1 MKELIVKPI
10 LITNNPKAYDRL
22 QDEIENIEFVEGG
35 LLDVMIVVRDYIH
48 KGYKLLT
55 HPLMGSIK
63 PNETP
68 YKSVAIS
75 LKPQAAADMDS
86 VMLIENSIETATRLI
101 RNKTPRE
108 WPESILEDFSLI
120 DYDLIKNALIK

>member
-1 MKELIVKPI
+1 MIKTKI
-10 LITNNPKAYDRL
+10 ITNNKRSLNGLCDKF
-22 QDEIENIEFVEGG
+22 DVEFIEGG
-35 LLDVMIVVRDYIH
+35 LVDVMIKVRDYIH
-48 KGYKLLT
+48 KGHKLLT

-75 LKPQAAADMDS
+75 LEPQAAADMDS
-86 VMLIENSIETATRLI
+86 VMLIENSIETSMRFI
-101 RNKTPRE
+101 KNKPPRQ
-108 WPESILEDFSLI
+108 WPESILEDFSVI

>member
-1 MKELIVKPI
+1 MIIKPMI
-10 LITNNPKAYDRL
+10 ITNNKLTFDNFTG
-22 QDEIENIEFVEGG
+22 EFKVEFVDGG
-35 LLDVMIVVRDYIH
+35 LVDVMIKVRDYIH
-48 KGYKLLT
+48 KGHKLLT

-75 LKPQAAADMDS
+75 LNVQMAADMDS
-86 VMLIENSIETATRLI
+86 VMLIENSIETAYRFI
-101 RNKTPRE
+101 KNKPLRQ
-108 WPESILEDFSLI
+108 WPESALEDFSVI

>member
-1 MKELIVKPI
+1 MIIKPKI
-10 LITNNPKAYDRL
+10 ITNNKNAYNRL
-22 QDEIENIEFVEGG
+22 KEDFDLEFVEGT
-35 LLDVMIVVRDYIH
+35 MIDIMLKVRDYIH
-48 KGYKLLT
+48 KGHKLLT

-75 LKPQAAADMDS
+75 LNPYDGTDFDS
-86 VMLIENSIETATRLI
+86 IMLIENSIETVERFLKI
-101 RNKTPRE
+101 KPLRN
-108 WPESILEDFSLI
+108 WPVSVLEDFSVI